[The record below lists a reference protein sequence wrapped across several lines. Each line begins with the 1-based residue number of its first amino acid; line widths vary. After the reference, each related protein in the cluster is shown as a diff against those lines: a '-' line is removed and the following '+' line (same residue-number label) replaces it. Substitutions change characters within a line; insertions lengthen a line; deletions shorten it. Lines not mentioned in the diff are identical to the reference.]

1 MKKLLLTAALL
12 ASTAIPA
19 AARLQIS
26 LGVGATTFSCFDGQL
41 SCDQSGGANNLLI
54 IDQTVGGVLVQMALT
69 QSVQGPINELQL
81 SSSNIVNNGGA
92 PITIKLLAS
101 DNNFMGPVSRHQQ

>member
-26 LGVGATTFSCFDGQL
+26 IAAGGTTFTCFDGQL
-41 SCDQSGGANNLLI
+41 SCDQSGGVNNLQI
-54 IDQTVGGVLVQMALT
+54 VDTSVSGVTLC
-69 QSVQGPINELQL
+69 NW
-81 SSSNIVNNGGA
+81 
-92 PITIKLLAS
+92 
-101 DNNFMGPVSRHQQ
+101 R